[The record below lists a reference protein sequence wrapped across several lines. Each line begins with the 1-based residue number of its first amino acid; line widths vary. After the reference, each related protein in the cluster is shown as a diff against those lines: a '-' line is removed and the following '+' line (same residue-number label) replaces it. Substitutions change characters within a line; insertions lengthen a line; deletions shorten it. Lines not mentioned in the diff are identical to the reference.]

1 MRSRRAFQGLPLAGT
16 ATVGVIVG
24 HWFSYLLA
32 IRETRLREQILS
44 TSGHGYW
51 LGAVKVAIVAALVAL
66 GSVAVRHLTGR
77 DRSDATP
84 VGERLSGLTTRLAVL
99 QLIGFTAME
108 VTERIAF
115 GAPVGAMFLHHLYLL
130 GLAVQI
136 LVAAAGALVLLW
148 FARAAERVRSAVLAG
163 RRRIGTPAVRFAA
176 TPSFVRP
183 PLLLVGAAGLRG
195 PPAPSIA

>member
-1 MRSRRAFQGLPLAGT
+1 MRRRRAFHGLPLAGA
-16 ATVGVIVG
+16 ATGGVIAG
-24 HWFSYLLA
+24 HWLSYLLA

-51 LGAVKVAIVAALVAL
+51 LGAVKIAVVVALVGL
-66 GSVAVRHLTGR
+66 GSVAIRHLSGR
-77 DRSDATP
+77 ERSDAP
-84 VGERLSGLTTRLAVL
+84 FGERMSSLTVRLAVL

-108 VTERIAF
+108 VAERIAF

-136 LVAAAGALVLLW
+136 VVAAAGALVLMW
-148 FARAAERVRSAVLAG
+148 FARTAERVRSAVLGG
-163 RRRIGTPAVRFAA
+163 RRCPGTTAVRFCRIA
-176 TPSFVRP
+176 SLVRR